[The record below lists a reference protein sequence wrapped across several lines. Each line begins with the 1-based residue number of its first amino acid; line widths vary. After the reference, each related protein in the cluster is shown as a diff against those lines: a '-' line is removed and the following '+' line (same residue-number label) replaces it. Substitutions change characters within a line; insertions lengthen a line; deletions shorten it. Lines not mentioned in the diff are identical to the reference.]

1 MDILKLL
8 LGGGKYETEH
18 DKFMQ
23 HFKRLRGGGKLE
35 DALEEIAKLKAI
47 IQQQANDIS
56 ELKQKRTTRRGFQA
70 ISQTNLKKE
79 FKTGWYKENLLIH
92 PELYNYHFNQD
103 ESSFDKINSGK
114 VKNVSYKKKDDGT
127 MEKSISTLSFRN
139 YQKEFIE
146 SWSVSSQEAVIL
158 YYGVGSGK
166 TLIATNCAEQ
176 FTELNPKHHVYFLT
190 PASLVLGMMEGMFKA
205 GIDPTRQYEDGS
217 YVYYFIS
224 YQQMI
229 RSDMNFKPDSLLIV
243 DEVHN
248 LRNFFTKGINEKVS
262 ARKWVETGDYS
273 LLGNSLARKL
283 MLSENKFLRTIFMTG
298 TLFVNSPADLEAII
312 ALGYKKRPLLN
323 FNADSWERLQSP
335 AYEDEFKI
343 YYQGLVSFYR
353 IPSTSK
359 EFPKKNF
366 HFIPIVAEPEEGET
380 EQDNFFVDSRN
391 AFNGAKNEWVLDFL
405 KEHKG
410 ERTLIYTQFVNRG
423 IMPLLE
429 QLDDLKIKYRVIS
442 GKESQ
447 AKKKENENDY
457 NTGKVDI
464 LVFSLAIKE
473 GVSFKE
479 TDNIIVT
486 QPYWNYAIME
496 QILARG
502 LRLDSHKKG
511 DKSTVNCYMLVGVPE
526 GTEEQLG
533 NAQVIAPDGTKKG
546 TLGQM
551 FRQWFKDADKI
562 MNNDIKT
569 LVYPYEKVPKGQA
582 SDKKP
587 AHWSGGA
594 EENENKTVELE
605 DKKAKKTLSFG
616 CRDIHMYNIMFN
628 KQEEINLY
636 EKRILSLPSFENVNN
651 VENNEF
657 IKEFNA
663 TLIDTNANLDPPLN
677 RKEELKLKRDMYKK
691 FYQKEID
698 KINKRLIRFE
708 GDSNFKENRNPDLE
722 QIIENRPQADI
733 VDKVE
738 KLIKDGASL
747 DKIFS
752 AFDISK
758 TEITSFQANF
768 TPENEVMDLID
779 KSGIKNDTRPNL
791 KVLEP
796 TAGIGNVIGGL
807 LKQENAFNYM
817 IDGVEIHN
825 VFFQIAKAQY
835 GGIDNV
841 SLLNV
846 DFLKLQNKYNYDYII
861 GNPPFNLRS
870 YVDVK
875 TEGNRKLGKTAKFEK
890 RDKTYFDVD
899 FVAHAYNLLVD
910 GGKLAMIISNRHRR
924 QPDIQPFKKFNQY
937 LELLGEGNVQVYQ
950 SSQFK
955 ADKGVTKAMETNFGM
970 EIIVL
975 TKMPN
980 RLMELDGQQLLTEG
994 EIQQGI
1000 KAKKRTG
1007 EEQVVELNEEDLTN
1021 QLTELKGTIAK
1032 QQKEFKPTV
1041 KELREQV
1048 KKLGIPLSKVV
1059 NGKRKPKNRAELEN
1073 DTFNPTEAKAQA
1085 LKDKEL
1091 MTKKTA
1097 PKPKKEK
1104 VVKVKAKTLKELKA
1118 EAKAKKIILSKTV
1131 NGKKVQKTKADLL
1144 LELSP
1149 PAPAP
1154 KGIVAKAVQKIEK
1167 KIEKVAPTPAP
1178 KKETKAQTKKRLETE
1193 KITKKLQEENKKVL
1207 NELDDYVKNLSKENK
1222 NKYSKLA
1229 DKAKEKGIPLTTF
1242 NNKNKIVYKTI
1253 ADLEQDL
1260 KDNDFLL
1267 DDKPVEDM
1275 ASQITKVNP
1284 NAKPPEI
1291 PLKRRDRTGTI
1302 VEAPKPAP
1310 KPVEAPKPAPKKE
1323 EKKLDDTQGKLLQDK
1338 LNNLGDNLIKQIAVF
1353 KKSATEVNKYVDI
1366 LNAEVKKTK
1375 QKTGRSEVMKLNKMK
1390 KETDAENSKMNDIQS
1405 NLKEIIEKIYPYT
1418 KYDDYEEV
1426 KKKAEP
1432 IRKRIID
1439 IKSELSSIN
1448 FSQNI
1453 TTFSSSNKKS
1463 YEEQLA
1469 DEKIRKAKEKEA
1481 NKVKTEPLEK
1491 ELNKLE
1497 NDPDYEKLLKYE
1509 LTTYNPEFR
1518 KFVKEITDRLNDGKP
1533 IDDLIKTKPQ
1543 LVGSGNDFHEIGSFL
1558 KKYKNLK
1565 GGADGW
1571 DLHAVIVHK
1580 PYELEKARQEA
1591 NKIMKTNKNK
1601 FMRETKDSYRFRNIS
1616 KQKFNQF
1623 RTQVVNPNISMIW
1636 GKLKGGGAEPPEIDF
1651 FNASKS
1657 AYGNHPI
1664 SGYTITDQIPTITIY
1679 KKNDENTIIISVR
1692 GSYDTRDWLDANS
1705 RLAFNRLDQ
1714 SDRYK
1719 EDKEFVGRILQKYG
1733 NTMDYYIASH
1743 SLGGAIATELQRT
1756 YPQLKSGYAY
1766 NPAFQT
1772 KELLETN
1779 TPTIRR
1785 KYTDSDAL
1793 GKVGQFLKGSTVE
1806 KTKESTIS
1814 RLMPKFFKFLY
1825 GHQFQAFN
1833 R

>member
-1 MDILKLL
+1 
-8 LGGGKYETEH
+8 
-18 DKFMQ
+18 
-23 HFKRLRGGGKLE
+23 
-35 DALEEIAKLKAI
+35 
-47 IQQQANDIS
+47 
-56 ELKQKRTTRRGFQA
+56 
-70 ISQTNLKKE
+70 
-79 FKTGWYKENLLIH
+79 
-92 PELYNYHFNQD
+92 
-103 ESSFDKINSGK
+103 
-114 VKNVSYKKKDDGT
+114 
-127 MEKSISTLSFRN
+127 
-139 YQKEFIE
+139 
-146 SWSVSSQEAVIL
+146 
-158 YYGVGSGK
+158 
-166 TLIATNCAEQ
+166 
-176 FTELNPKHHVYFLT
+176 
-190 PASLVLGMMEGMFKA
+190 
-205 GIDPTRQYEDGS
+205 
-217 YVYYFIS
+217 
-224 YQQMI
+224 
-229 RSDMNFKPDSLLIV
+229 
-243 DEVHN
+243 
-248 LRNFFTKGINEKVS
+248 
-262 ARKWVETGDYS
+262 
-273 LLGNSLARKL
+273 
-283 MLSENKFLRTIFMTG
+283 
-298 TLFVNSPADLEAII
+298 
-312 ALGYKKRPLLN
+312 
-323 FNADSWERLQSP
+323 
-335 AYEDEFKI
+335 
-343 YYQGLVSFYR
+343 
-353 IPSTSK
+353 
-359 EFPKKNF
+359 
-366 HFIPIVAEPEEGET
+366 
-380 EQDNFFVDSRN
+380 
-391 AFNGAKNEWVLDFL
+391 
-405 KEHKG
+405 
-410 ERTLIYTQFVNRG
+410 
-423 IMPLLE
+423 
-429 QLDDLKIKYRVIS
+429 
-442 GKESQ
+442 
-447 AKKKENENDY
+447 
-457 NTGKVDI
+457 
-464 LVFSLAIKE
+464 
-473 GVSFKE
+473 
-479 TDNIIVT
+479 
-486 QPYWNYAIME
+486 
-496 QILARG
+496 
-502 LRLDSHKKG
+502 
-511 DKSTVNCYMLVGVPE
+511 
-526 GTEEQLG
+526 
-533 NAQVIAPDGTKKG
+533 
-546 TLGQM
+546 
-551 FRQWFKDADKI
+551 
-562 MNNDIKT
+562 
-569 LVYPYEKVPKGQA
+569 
-582 SDKKP
+582 
-587 AHWSGGA
+587 
-594 EENENKTVELE
+594 
-605 DKKAKKTLSFG
+605 
-616 CRDIHMYNIMFN
+616 MYNIMFN

-636 EKRILSLPSFENVNN
+636 EKRILSLPSFEKVNN

-657 IKEFNA
+657 IKSFNA
-663 TLIDTNANLDPPLN
+663 ILLDMNLTNPLS
-677 RKEELKLKRDMYKK
+677 RKQELELKRDMYKS
-691 FYQKEID
+691 FYQDEIN
-698 KINKRLIRFE
+698 KINKRIIRFE
-708 GDSNFKENRNPDLE
+708 GDSSFKENRNPDLE

-768 TPENEVMDLID
+768 TPENEVMDLIE
-779 KSGIKNDTRPNL
+779 KSGIKNDMRPNL

-807 LKQENAFNYM
+807 LKQPNAFNYM

-841 SLLNV
+841 NLLNV

-870 YVDVK
+870 YEDKK
-875 TEGNRKLGKTAKFEK
+875 TEGSRKKGTTAKFEK

-980 RLMELDGQQLLTEG
+980 RLIELDGQQLLTEG

-1000 KAKKRTG
+1000 KAKKRQG
-1007 EEQVVELNEEDLTN
+1007 EEQIVELNEEDLTN

-1085 LKDKEL
+1085 LLDKEA

-1097 PKPKKEK
+1097 PKPKAKPAPKPKKEK
-1104 VVKVKAKTLKELKA
+1104 AKNLKELKA
-1118 EAKAKKIILSKTV
+1118 EAKAKNIILTKTV
-1131 NGKKVQKTKADLL
+1131 NGKKIKKTKADLQ
-1144 LELSP
+1144 LELSKP
-1149 PAPAP
+1149 EEEKNVNIMKPAPAPKSNKLTINDVRTHAKTLGIDINKKVNGKTIKKTKSELMKEINQPTPTPTPKKELTIGEKLDVAKEEIINEYKKTIKDDDLKKVYDELVVKARKLNIPVIENGKAINRFELRERIKDKNPSMLEKPEEEKNVNIMKPAPAP
-1154 KGIVAKAVQKIEK
+1154 KGKVAKAVQKIEK
-1167 KIEKVAPTPAP
+1167 KIEKT
-1178 KKETKAQTKKRLETE
+1178 
-1193 KITKKLQEENKKVL
+1193 
-1207 NELDDYVKNLSKENK
+1207 
-1222 NKYSKLA
+1222 
-1229 DKAKEKGIPLTTF
+1229 
-1242 NNKNKIVYKTI
+1242 
-1253 ADLEQDL
+1253 
-1260 KDNDFLL
+1260 
-1267 DDKPVEDM
+1267 
-1275 ASQITKVNP
+1275 
-1284 NAKPPEI
+1284 
-1291 PLKRRDRTGTI
+1291 
-1302 VEAPKPAP
+1302 
-1310 KPVEAPKPAPKKE
+1310 VEAPKPAPKKE

-1338 LNNLGDNLIKQIAVF
+1338 LNNLGDDIIKQTEIF
-1353 KKSATEVNKYVDI
+1353 KKVAKETNDYANE
-1366 LNAEVKKTK
+1366 LNAEMKRTK
-1375 QKTGRSEVMKLNKMK
+1375 QKTGRSETMKFNKLK
-1390 KETDAENSKMNDIQS
+1390 KQADEEKSKIYSIEDNIKS
-1405 NLKEIIEKIYPYT
+1405 TLEKIYPYT

-1432 IRKRIID
+1432 IRKRIREIN
-1439 IKSELSSIN
+1439 SELSSIN
-1448 FSQNI
+1448 FGQSI
-1453 TTFSSSNKKS
+1453 MTFSSSNKKS
-1463 YEEQLA
+1463 YAEQMA
-1469 DEKIRKAKEKEA
+1469 DEKVRKEKEKEA

-1491 ELNKLE
+1491 ELNELE
-1497 NDPDYEKLLKYE
+1497 NNPDYEKLLKYE

-1518 KFVKEITDRLNDGKP
+1518 KFVKEITDRLNEGKP

-1679 KKNDENTIIISVR
+1679 KKNDEKTIIISVR

-1779 TPTIRR
+1779 TPSIKR

-1814 RLMPKFFKFLY
+1814 RLLPNFFKFLY